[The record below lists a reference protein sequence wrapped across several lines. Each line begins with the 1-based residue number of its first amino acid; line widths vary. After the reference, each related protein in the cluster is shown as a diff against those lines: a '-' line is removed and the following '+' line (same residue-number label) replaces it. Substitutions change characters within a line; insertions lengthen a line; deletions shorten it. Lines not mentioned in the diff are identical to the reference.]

1 MATRTRKYLFRV
13 VGQTYQSLDI
23 LAESEQHAIDL
34 FHNAQYQGSAKL
46 KQTLE
51 DNTSYEVE
59 AYELHPIRK
68 RFKKGEYDVS

>member
-1 MATRTRKYLFRV
+1 MATRTRKFLFRV

-23 LAESEQHAIDL
+23 LAESEEQAIDL
-34 FHNAQYQGSAKL
+34 FHNVGQMSNKV

-59 AYELHPIRK
+59 AYELHPKRK
-68 RFKKGEYDVS
+68 RFKKGDYDVS